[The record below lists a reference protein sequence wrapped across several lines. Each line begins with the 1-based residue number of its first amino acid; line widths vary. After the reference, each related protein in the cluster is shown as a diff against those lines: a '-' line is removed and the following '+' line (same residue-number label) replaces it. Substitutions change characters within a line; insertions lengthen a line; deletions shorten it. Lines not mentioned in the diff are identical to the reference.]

1 MNSDLIK
8 HAWQSRGYSFGV
20 FRDPPGQVWADFVHR
35 IYELVMLAEGEI
47 ELEIEGK
54 TQRPLIGKGVLSR
67 QMRFIL

>member
-1 MNSDLIK
+1 MTTIIPDQIK
-8 HAWQSRGYSFGV
+8 KDWNTRGYSFGV

-35 IYELVMLAEGEI
+35 IDQLVMLAEGEI

-67 QMRFIL
+67 QI

>member
-1 MNSDLIK
+1 MDSDQIK
-8 HAWQSRGYSFGV
+8 QNWNSRGYSFGV

-35 IYELVMLAEGEI
+35 TDELLMLVEGEI

-67 QMRFIL
+67 QKRSIL